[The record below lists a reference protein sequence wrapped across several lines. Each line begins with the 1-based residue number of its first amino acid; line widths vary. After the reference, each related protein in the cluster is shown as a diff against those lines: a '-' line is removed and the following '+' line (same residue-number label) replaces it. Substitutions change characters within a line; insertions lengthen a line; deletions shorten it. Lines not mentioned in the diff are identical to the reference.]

1 MRARTFLLVGL
12 ICGGLPAFAG
22 DETCEWMNAASAAGY
37 LKTAVRASAVKK
49 GEGGSCDFSGRRGT
63 ETLDLWIEVTMLDA
77 AKTPSCGPGAAPLR
91 GIGNEAS
98 VCSYGG
104 ESGKV
109 SEQVV
114 GRVRKQAFTVRLS
127 SSGAAAK
134 RGELKEVV
142 CRAAEQVAGNL
153 F

>member
-1 MRARTFLLVGL
+1 MRARTFLLVALMIGP
-12 ICGGLPAFAG
+12 PAFAG
-22 DETCEWMNAASAAGY
+22 EEGCEWMNAASAAGY
-37 LKTAVRASAVKK
+37 LKTAVQASVVKK
-49 GEGGSCDFSGRRGT
+49 GEGGSCDFSGTRGA
-63 ETLDLWIEVTMLDA
+63 ERLDLWIDVTTLDA
-77 AKTPSCGPGAAPLR
+77 AKTPSCGAGAVPLR
-91 GIGNEAS
+91 GTGNEAF

-127 SSGAAAK
+127 SSGAVAK
-134 RGELKEVV
+134 REELIETV